1 MHEFTQ
7 EAGYPVGGDFLIQY
21 YLVQMHYDNPH
32 STASMK
38 LSLYRLEK
46 TKIPDIHLDRVDS
59 SGIRFYLGNELRQHD
74 LGYLTLGTNSN
85 GLALAI
91 PPKADQFIV
100 DSYCSA
106 KATLVGIY
114 RFSFTSPSL

>member
-1 MHEFTQ
+1 M
-7 EAGYPVGGDFLIQY
+7 
-21 YLVQMHYDNPH
+21 
-32 STASMK
+32 
-38 LSLYRLEK
+38 
-46 TKIPDIHLDRVDS
+46 IPDLCLDRVDS

-91 PPKADQFIV
+91 PPRVDQFIV

-106 KATLVGIY
+106 KATIVGIY
-114 RFSFTSPSL
+114 KSSFICPSL